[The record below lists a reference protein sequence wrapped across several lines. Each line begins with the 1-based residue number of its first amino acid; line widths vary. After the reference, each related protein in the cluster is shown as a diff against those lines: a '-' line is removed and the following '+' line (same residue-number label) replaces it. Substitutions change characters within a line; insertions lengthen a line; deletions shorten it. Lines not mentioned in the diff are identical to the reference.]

1 MLLTITDGYN
11 HPSVSVIAIKE
22 AMNLLHD
29 ALEVIVFKQRLILT
43 CLKVDVH
50 TIARG
55 DHSIMTEDECAAHMS
70 SAQAVEICKKRAA
83 TLRYLNGND
92 PHIDKLVGMKISSN
106 F

>member
-1 MLLTITDGYN
+1 M
-11 HPSVSVIAIKE
+11 
-22 AMNLLHD
+22 
-29 ALEVIVFKQRLILT
+29 
-43 CLKVDVH
+43 KVDVH

-92 PHIDKLVGMKISSN
+92 PHIDK
-106 F
+106 